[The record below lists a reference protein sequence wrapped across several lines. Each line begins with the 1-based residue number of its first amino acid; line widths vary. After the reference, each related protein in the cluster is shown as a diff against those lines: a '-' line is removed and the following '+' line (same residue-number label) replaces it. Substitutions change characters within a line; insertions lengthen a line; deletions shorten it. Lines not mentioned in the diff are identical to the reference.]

1 MKSMFKIIFKPIHR
15 INNIIL
21 YILMSLYL
29 FVGYNHI
36 KYNNKGKNNKNNN
49 EIIYIS
55 ILFF

>member
-1 MKSMFKIIFKPIHR
+1 MFKIIFKPIHR

-21 YILMSLYL
+21 YILKSLYL
-29 FVGYNHI
+29 FGGYKNI